1 MRKNINNCSFERG
14 GGPIQIARLLKRV
27 FFDFGLD
34 LHGFAKG
41 AAIKDEDAIH
51 ARNKHRERKAGRQA

>member
-1 MRKNINNCSFERG
+1 
-14 GGPIQIARLLKRV
+14 LKRV